1 MRLLIV
7 ESPTKARK
15 IQSILGSESFKV
27 IACCGHIRDLDKKT
41 LSIDV
46 ENGFTPIFVNIPG
59 KLQEIK
65 RAAKAADEI
74 WLGSDNDVEGEA
86 IAWHL
91 AKVLGCMKTHKRIT
105 FNEVTEHAIKK
116 AIANPTRI
124 DQKRVD
130 AQIARRVIDRL
141 VGFKLSPI
149 LWNNIEEKNIS
160 AGRVQSAAL
169 KLLCDKEDRVN
180 KKTSQVSHWVIAS
193 SFMLKGT
200 GVFQG
205 KLQDVK
211 LDTITEAEAVL
222 QNMPLEPVGVDSTV
236 RCVKTQPPAPFNTCS
251 LQQEAGEK
259 LSMSSKDVMKVAQSL
274 YEQGLITYMRTDS
287 HSMCE
292 EAHVELKAFVC
303 ESYGED
309 QYDQRM
315 YEDAGQKGAHE
326 AIRPTNIHTTSLRTG
341 ADEQSDLY
349 NMIWKR
355 TVASQMAE
363 AEFNELHI
371 NIRME
376 NAHVFVGKMKSLAK
390 EGWLKVYG
398 YIAEGKEYTD
408 VCSSDVSFHD
418 SVVATNVW
426 KDPPSR
432 YSEPL
437 FLRTLETKGIGRPST
452 YATIM
457 DKLYS
462 KHYVDKKNT
471 AGTKVIANDVILDVT
486 TRKMTVKPRTHS
498 IGSEKGRIVPTK
510 TGMRINDFLSKNFDY
525 IVDTKFTS
533 ELEGKLDDI
542 SNGSATQLSVLDGFW
557 AKLSKHIEPWNAWDI
572 KIYNYGPVL
581 RVDAR
586 MIGLAPL
593 LVELDI
599 SVEDVKKE
607 HVDVLKTFPIKRKNN
622 VSICLGPYGVYL
634 KKSKKNISIPR
645 RIYCKYGIMNI
656 SNISDVEI
664 ANAVCLCSP

>member
-1 MRLLIV
+1 MHLLIV

-15 IQSILGSESFKV
+15 IQSILGSGAFKV

-46 ENGFTPIFVNIPG
+46 ENGFNPIFVNIPG

-74 WLGSDNDVEGEA
+74 WLGSDDDAEGEA

-105 FNEVTEHAIKK
+105 FNEVTDNAIKK

-149 LWNNIEEKNIS
+149 LWNNIDEKNIS

-169 KLLCDKEDRVN
+169 KLLCDKEDRIN
-180 KKTSQVSHWVIAS
+180 TKTSQVCHWVITS
-193 SFMLKGT
+193 SFMLKEI

-205 KLQDVK
+205 KLQEVK
-211 LDTITEAEAVL
+211 LDTIEEAEAVL
-222 QNMPLEPVGVDSTV
+222 QNMPIEPVGVDSTV
-236 RCVKTQPPAPFNTCS
+236 SCAKTKPPAPFNTCS

-259 LSMSSKDVMKVAQSL
+259 LSMSSKDVMKAAQSL

-292 EAHVELKAFVC
+292 EAHAEMKAFVG
-303 ESYGED
+303 ETYGED
-309 QYDQRM
+309 QYCQRM
-315 YEDAGQKGAHE
+315 YEDAGKKGAHE
-326 AIRPTNIHTTSLRTG
+326 AIRPTDINTVC

-371 NIRME
+371 NIRMDD
-376 NAHVFVGKMKSLAK
+376 ARVFAGKIKSLSK

-398 YIAEGKEYTD
+398 YIAEGKEYTN

-432 YSEPL
+432 YSEPI
-437 FLRTLETKGIGRPST
+437 FLRALETKGIGRPST

-471 AGTKVIANDVILDVT
+471 AGTSVVANDVILDVA
-486 TRKMTVKPRTHS
+486 TRKMTVKSRPHS

-510 TGMRINDFLSKNFDY
+510 TGMRINAFLSKNFDY

-533 ELEGKLDDI
+533 EMEGQLDDI
-542 SNGSATQLSVLDGFW
+542 SSGSVTRLSVLDGFW

-572 KIYNYGPVL
+572 KIGNYGPVL
-581 RVDAR
+581 RVDAK
-586 MIGLAPL
+586 MISLAPL
-593 LVELDI
+593 LVELDMSI
-599 SVEDVKKE
+599 DDVKKE
-607 HVDVLKTFPIKRKNN
+607 HVDVLKTFPIKRKNG
-622 VSICLGPYGVYL
+622 VSICLGQYGVYL

-645 RIYCKYGIMNI
+645 RIYSKYGIMNI
-656 SNISDVEI
+656 CNISDVEI
-664 ANAVCLCSP
+664 SNAVYLCSP